1 MTPIPRPSP
10 RARRLRALVTALAL
24 LGAAACASS
33 TAAGS
38 RSSAIQPP
46 QLVSTPRSPQ
56 LNVSPGAPGRDP
68 VDVRIEVAVDEAGHA
83 DLSTLRVS
91 GRGAASNQSAI
102 TRWLQ
107 TARFTPAQQ
116 DGRPVRGIYR
126 TSFAARVVTRRM

>member
-1 MTPIPRPSP
+1 MTSPS
-10 RARRLRALVTALAL
+10 RLRRPRLVRTLLTALAL
-24 LGAAACASS
+24 LGAVACASGGA
-33 TAAGS
+33 AAGS
-38 RSSAIQPP
+38 RSSRVQPP

-126 TSFAARVVTRRM
+126 TTIAARIVTRRM